1 MPEAIEKKI
10 KLYKLAT
17 ELNLASDT
25 LIEFL
30 MKKGYKIKNHMS
42 PIEDDMLKDIM
53 SHFKKEKE
61 VADKFQ
67 KKLTEIKET
76 RRRATEAKKAEGQPV
91 EPIAKGVPVSAPAEQ
106 EAEASAQPPVEAE
119 RAEAVA
125 AEPPSHAPEVTGEPA
140 VHGEKAETAAALESV
155 APAPVQPSAQAPAQ
169 PLAEKAGAPQAAA
182 KAQTPETARKPQ
194 GEAGPAAGQPG
205 AAVKPAEVKVGV
217 ETKDF
222 RTRTPEKGKKFGL
235 TIKGKMD
242 LTKPAVRVAPG
253 KKAELLAAEEEAK
266 KKKKKKKKVKEE
278 KPKVKTAVEIEAEA
292 AASKKKKKKKKLRH
306 HEVNDVQVN
315 EAIKRTLAE
324 MEESGAVSTRA
335 VHRKK
340 KKEKREEQEALAKE
354 AALIEAGILRVTEFV
369 TVGELANLMKVSVAE
384 IIQKCIGLGM
394 MVSINQRLDKDT
406 IVLVAD
412 EYDYKVEFQDE
423 FTVDVLE
430 DTPDAPDL
438 LKPRAPVVTIMGH
451 VDHGKTSLL
460 DYIRRTN
467 VVAGESGGITQHI
480 GAYEVTTEKGRHI
493 TFLDTPGH
501 EAFTAMRARGAQLTD
516 IVVLVVA
523 AEDNVMPQ
531 TLEAISHAKAAG
543 VPIIIAMNKID
554 KPEANPDRIRQQ
566 LADKDVLVEEWGGKY
581 QSVEVSAR
589 SGKNVDLLL
598 EKILLEA
605 ELLDTRA
612 NPDRLARGAVV
623 EAQLDKGKGIL
634 ATVLIQKGTL
644 RIGDSFLAGIYSGK
658 VRAMYDER
666 GNRLESAGP
675 AQPVQ
680 LLGFDG
686 IPQAGDQFIAM
697 VTDRQAREISLK
709 RQQLKREQD
718 FRQIRFVTLDDIS
731 EQIQAGKKI
740 QELSIIVKG
749 DVDGSVEALSDALLK
764 LSTEE
769 VKIRVIHKGVGS
781 ISETDVLLAAASNAI
796 IVGFQ
801 VRPNLNAR
809 RLAEKEKVD
818 VRLYNIIYNAIN
830 ELKDALEGMLA
841 PALSEEITATVEVRD
856 TFKVP
861 KIGTIAGCYVTDG
874 KIVRNNRVRVVRDG
888 ISIFEGGIGS
898 LKRFKEDVKEVE
910 TGFECGIGL
919 DNFNDIKA
927 GDIIEAYK
935 TVETKR
941 KLV

>member
-30 MKKGYKIKNHMS
+30 RKKGHKIKNHMS
-42 PIEDDMLKDIM
+42 PIEDDMLRDIM

-61 VADKFQ
+61 VADKYQ
-67 KKLTEIKET
+67 KKLSEIKET
-76 RRRATEAKKAEGQPV
+76 RRRATEAKTEAKKTEVPV
-91 EPIAKGVPVSAPAEQ
+91 EPPVKPVQQHADVQGPVQAEKESELPVQTAEQAPEPAAAEQTAASSVQAEAAQAIEAATAEESVESVKEPVVQPESAAHQPAATPLEAVSPEHEDATAPHTEKKAAGLAPA
-106 EAEASAQPPVEAE
+106 
-119 RAEAVA
+119 
-125 AEPPSHAPEVTGEPA
+125 
-140 VHGEKAETAAALESV
+140 
-155 APAPVQPSAQAPAQ
+155 
-169 PLAEKAGAPQAAA
+169 AEKP
-182 KAQTPETARKPQ
+182 
-194 GEAGPAAGQPG
+194 AGP
-205 AAVKPAEVKVGV
+205 KPI

-222 RTRTPEKGKKFGL
+222 RTRVPEKGKKFGL
-235 TIKGKMD
+235 TIKGKID
-242 LTKPAVRVAPG
+242 LTKPAVKPAPG
-253 KKAELLAAEEEAK
+253 KKVETLSAEEEAK
-266 KKKKKKKKVKEE
+266 KKKKKKKKVKDE
-278 KPKVKTAVEIEAEA
+278 KPKAKTAVEIEAEA

-340 KKEKREEQEALAKE
+340 KKEKREEMEALAKE
-354 AALIEAGILRVTEFV
+354 AALIEAGILRVTEFL

-384 IIQKCIGLGM
+384 IIQKCISLGM

-406 IVLVAD
+406 IILVAD
-412 EYDYKVEFQDE
+412 EYEYKVEFQDE

-430 DTPDAPDL
+430 DTPDAPEL

-480 GAYEVTTEKGRHI
+480 GAYEVTTEKGKHI

-516 IVVLVVA
+516 IVVLVIA

-531 TLEAISHAKAAG
+531 TLEAISHSKAAG
-543 VPIIIAMNKID
+543 VPIIIAINKID

-605 ELLDTRA
+605 ELLDMKA

-644 RIGDSFLAGIYSGK
+644 HVGDSFLAGIYNGK
-658 VRAMYDER
+658 VKAMYDER
-666 GNRLESAGP
+666 GNRLEAAGP
-675 AQPVQ
+675 SAPVQ

-697 VTDRQAREISLK
+697 NTDRQAREISLK

-769 VKIRVIHKGVGS
+769 VKIRVIHKGVGA
-781 ISETDVLLAAASNAI
+781 ISESDVLLAAASNAI

-818 VRLYNIIYNAIN
+818 LRLYNIIYNAIN

-841 PALSEEITATVEVRD
+841 PALSEEITATIEVRD

-861 KIGTIAGCYVTDG
+861 KIGTVAGCYVTDG

-888 ISIFEGGIGS
+888 IPVFEGGIAS

-919 DNFNDIKA
+919 ENFNDVKA
-927 GDIIEAYK
+927 GDIIEAFK

>member
-30 MKKGYKIKNHMS
+30 LKKGYKIKNHMS

-61 VADKFQ
+61 VADKYQ
-67 KKLTEIKET
+67 KKLSEIKET
-76 RRRATEAKKAEGQPV
+76 RRRATEAKKAEVQAEQPQKGQPLVPSAVSPV
-91 EPIAKGVPVSAPAEQ
+91 EPAEADADVPVQETVSPVQPAPAEEPVQ
-106 EAEASAQPPVEAE
+106 AEHLQVESATEKESIIEAAPVPPEASAEKTAPPASPVEHVQPVAAAQPVPPVAHE
-119 RAEAVA
+119 
-125 AEPPSHAPEVTGEPA
+125 
-140 VHGEKAETAAALESV
+140 EKPT
-155 APAPVQPSAQAPAQ
+155 PV
-169 PLAEKAGAPQAAA
+169 EKP
-182 KAQTPETARKPQ
+182 
-194 GEAGPAAGQPG
+194 AGPK
-205 AAVKPAEVKVGV
+205 AVEM
-217 ETKDF
+217 KDF
-222 RTRTPEKGKKFGL
+222 RTRVPEKGKKFGL

-242 LTKPAVRVAPG
+242 LAKPPVKLAPG
-253 KKAELLAAEEEAK
+253 KKAEALAAEEEAK
-266 KKKKKKKKVKEE
+266 KKKKKKKKVKDE
-278 KPKVKTAVEIEAEA
+278 KPKPKTAVEIEAEA

-335 VHRKK
+335 IHRKK
-340 KKEKREEQEALAKE
+340 KKEKREEAEAIAKE
-354 AALIEAGILRVTEFV
+354 AALLEAGILRVTEFL
-369 TVGELANLMKVSVAE
+369 TVGELANLMKVSAAE

-430 DTPDAPDL
+430 DTPDAPDKL
-438 LKPRAPVVTIMGH
+438 QSRAPVVTIMGH

-566 LADKDVLVEEWGGKY
+566 LADRDVLVEEWGGKY

-589 SGKNVDLLL
+589 TGKNVDLLL

-605 ELLDTRA
+605 EILDMKA
-612 NPDRLARGAVV
+612 NPDRMARGAVV

-644 RIGDSFLAGIYSGK
+644 HVGDSFLAGIYSGK
-658 VRAMYDER
+658 VKAMYDER

-675 AQPVQ
+675 SVPVQ

-697 VTDRQAREISLK
+697 ITDRQAREISLK

-769 VKIRVIHKGVGS
+769 VKIRVIHKGVGA
-781 ISETDVLLAAASNAI
+781 ISESDVLLAAASSAI

-818 VRLYNIIYNAIN
+818 LRLYNIIYNAIN

-841 PALSEEITATVEVRD
+841 PAVSEEITATIEVRE

-861 KIGTIAGCYVTDG
+861 KIGTICGCYVTDG
-874 KIVRNNRVRVVRDG
+874 KIVRNNRVRLVRDG
-888 ISIFEGGIGS
+888 IPVFEGGIAS

-919 DNFNDIKA
+919 DNFNDVKA
-927 GDIIEAYK
+927 GDVIEAFK

-941 KLV
+941 KLL